1 MANKKITDFIAHG
14 SEGHAAILGLIPD
27 KAAPDGYRLA
37 DPTAFGP
44 QATQSYL
51 DEVLRQKI
59 VTLKAGAP
67 PAPQSAD
74 RRAPHYAPPMFVPD

>member
-1 MANKKITDFIAHG
+1 MDKNTDYIAHG

-44 QATQSYL
+44 QATQSYI
-51 DEVLRQKI
+51 DEVLRQK
-59 VTLKAGAP
+59 VTTLKAGAP
-67 PAPQSAD
+67 PMPQSID
-74 RRAPHYAPPMFVPD
+74 PRKPNYAPAMFVPD